1 MTSRD
6 VQETHRVDAGGELVE
21 RAREAA
27 AVLAANAE
35 KTEQGRRPAA
45 ESIAAVRDAGLFALT
60 VPVEF
65 GGLAASPR
73 LRVLVLAE
81 LGRACPST
89 AWVTA
94 ISAGGKQVFL
104 QMLPEQ
110 ARAEVFADP
119 DVIVCGSGGPAGATG
134 VETGD
139 GLRISGRWRLASGC
153 EEATWAIL
161 MVPVVAEGEPVRLS
175 VVLVPTADLAV
186 DRDWR
191 AVGMA
196 GTGTHSLVAE
206 DVVVPPGRVRALGA
220 VDKMAESIDPTL
232 MLRSLPDLL
241 AGFCGAAQGALEVVD
256 AAFAGD
262 RAPYMTTYQRMVQSP
277 LARHWFA
284 EATQLVDTAYTRALS
299 VADTLDMLDVLGA
312 DAVVPIKERSRLR
325 MELVTAA
332 TECRQAVEML
342 LDLHGMSGFVED
354 NRLQRFW
361 RDIAVGTRHPQLN
374 RYITV
379 EDYGRVLLDA
389 EPPVAAM
396 L

>member
-1 MTSRD
+1 MISRN
-6 VQETHRVDAGGELVE
+6 VLEAQRVVADAELVE
-21 RAREAA
+21 RAHEVA

-35 KTEQGRRPAA
+35 KTEQGLRPAP

-65 GGLAASPR
+65 GGVAASGR
-73 LRVLVLAE
+73 LRVLVMAE

-94 ISAGGKQVFL
+94 TTAAGKQAFL
-104 QMLPEQ
+104 PLLPAQ

-119 DVIVCGSGGPAGATG
+119 DVIVCGSAAPVGATG

-139 GLRISGRWRLASGC
+139 GLRISGRWRFASGC
-153 EEATWAIL
+153 EDAAWAAL
-161 MVPVVAEGEPVRLS
+161 VVPVVADGESVRLS
-175 VVLVPTADLAV
+175 GVLVPTADLTV

-206 DVVVPPGRVRALGA
+206 DVVVPPGRVRVLG
-220 VDKMAESIDPTL
+220 DNLAETLDPL
-232 MLRSLPDLL
+232 LFLRSLPDAL
-241 AGFCGAAQGALEVVD
+241 AGLCGAALGALEVVD

-262 RAPYMTTYQRMVQSP
+262 RAPYQTTYRRMVQSP
-277 LARHWFA
+277 MARHWFA

-299 VADTLDMLDVLGA
+299 VADTLDMLDFLGT
-312 DAVVPIKERSRLR
+312 DAMVPIKERSRLR

-332 TECRQAVEML
+332 AECRQAVEKL
-342 LDLHGMSGFVED
+342 LDLHGLSGFAQD

-361 RDIAVGTRHPQLN
+361 RDIAVGTRHPQWN

-389 EPPVAAM
+389 EPPVALM